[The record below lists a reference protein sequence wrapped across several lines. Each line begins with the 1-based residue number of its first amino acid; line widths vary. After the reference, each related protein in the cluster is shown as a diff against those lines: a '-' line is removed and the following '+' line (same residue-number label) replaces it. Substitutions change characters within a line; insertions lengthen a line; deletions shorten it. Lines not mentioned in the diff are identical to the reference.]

1 MTDDEWRRFVERAQD
16 RPPPMRLW
24 GWWWNT
30 PESERPPPMSTVID
44 IHGPRWPMVENNEA
58 KEAFLRRQE
67 ILSARSF
74 ARAMVAGYPDQA
86 DGSVPAVEQK

>member
-1 MTDDEWRRFVERAQD
+1 
-16 RPPPMRLW
+16 
-24 GWWWNT
+24 
-30 PESERPPPMSTVID
+30 
-44 IHGPRWPMVENNEA
+44 MVENNEA